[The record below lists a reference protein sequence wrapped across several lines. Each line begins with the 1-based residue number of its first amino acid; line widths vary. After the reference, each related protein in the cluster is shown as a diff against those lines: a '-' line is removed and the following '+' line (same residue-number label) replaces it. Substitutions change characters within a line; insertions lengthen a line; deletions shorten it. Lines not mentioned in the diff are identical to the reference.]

1 MGSFKLGKSS
11 VFKQRFLRWAFMIRS
26 KRSLLGIAMATI
38 VIAALGAVCVSTSAS
53 GAVSSNASVK
63 ASPNL
68 VGNPIPASTGPSECI
83 PTDYHYLYLFV
94 QGYDGALWYNQE
106 NLTGTNLPN
115 WGWSGWTS
123 LGKPSTGNLTS
134 SPCAISRQTG
144 VIDVY
149 VRGTDG
155 AVWERSFSSG
165 TWHGWYEVGGQVAA
179 GTGPGASG
187 WSGRE
192 DVFIEGTD
200 GAMHQTTW
208 TSSSGWSSG
217 WVNLGGHLT
226 SSPGAVSR
234 SSGIISVYVR
244 GTDGAVWERPYSSE
258 AWQGWYNLGGVLAP
272 GTGPA
277 VSAWQYYQGSRLV
290 NREDVFVVGT
300 NGAMY
305 QKTWTAGSG
314 WTTTWANLGGKLTSS
329 PSAATMQYSIE
340 IFARG
345 TDGYLYLKEYFSGG
359 WHAWSGGSMQGPP
372 GAL

>member
-1 MGSFKLGKSS
+1 
-11 VFKQRFLRWAFMIRS
+11 MIKH
-26 KRSLLGIAMATI
+26 KRSVRGIAMATI
-38 VIAALGAVCVSTSAS
+38 VIVSLCAVCVTTSAS
-53 GAVSSNASVK
+53 GAGSGSSSASVK
-63 ASPNL
+63 ASPDL

-83 PTDYHYLYLFV
+83 PKDYHYMYLFV

-115 WGWSGWTS
+115 WGWSGWAS
-123 LGKPSTGNLTS
+123 LGKPTTGSLTS

-144 VIDVY
+144 TIDVY

-155 AVWERSFSSG
+155 AVWERPYYSG
-165 TWHGWYEVGGQVAA
+165 TWHDWYIVGGQVAA

-244 GTDGAVWERPYSSE
+244 GTDGAVWERPYSSG

-329 PSAATMQYSIE
+329 PTAATMQYSIE
-340 IFARG
+340 IYARG